1 MDPEQKEYLANTE
14 NRLENVVSDII
25 AMSDSDDR
33 MMAIMETLN
42 DTVVTVPD
50 VGRYYTFIYDPK
62 TPRIRYDEFPLIA
75 CVGLFRWGF
84 RGINYHWP
92 GFRNYD
98 WQQSIGNLY
107 QAYPLEINDLRSI
120 PYQRFRINN

>member
-1 MDPEQKEYLANTE
+1 MNDA
-14 NRLENVVSDII
+14 
-25 AMSDSDDR
+25 DDR

-50 VGRYYTFIYDPK
+50 IGRFYTFIYDPK
-62 TPRIRYDEFPLIA
+62 TPRIRYDQFPLIA

-107 QAYPLEINDLRSI
+107 QAYPLEINDIRSI
-120 PYQRFRINN
+120 PYQNYKINN

>member
-1 MDPEQKEYLANTE
+1 MEQEEYLANTQ

-25 AMSDSDDR
+25 AMNDADDR

-50 VGRYYTFIYDPK
+50 IGRFYTFIYDPK

>member
-75 CVGLFRWGF
+75 CTGLFRWGF

-120 PYQRFRINN
+120 PYQNFKINN

>member
-1 MDPEQKEYLANTE
+1 MEQEEYLETTE
-14 NRLENVVSDII
+14 NRLEHVVSDII
-25 AMSDSDDR
+25 AMNDADDR

>member
-1 MDPEQKEYLANTE
+1 MEQEEYLETTE
-14 NRLENVVSDII
+14 NRLEHVVSDII
-25 AMSDSDDR
+25 ARNDADDR

-50 VGRYYTFIYDPK
+50 IGRFYTFIYDPK
-62 TPRIRYDEFPLIA
+62 TPRIRYDQFPLIA

-120 PYQRFRINN
+120 PYQNFKINN

>member
-1 MDPEQKEYLANTE
+1 MDPEQEEYLENQT
-14 NRLENVVSDII
+14 NRLEHVVKDII
-25 AMSDSDDR
+25 GMPEIDDR
-33 MMAIMETLN
+33 FLAVMETLN
-42 DTVVTVPD
+42 DSVVTTPN

-62 TPRIRYDEFPLIA
+62 TPRIRYDQFPLIA
-75 CVGLFRWGF
+75 CVGLFKWGF

-107 QAYPLEINDLRSI
+107 QAYPGEINDLRSI
-120 PYQRFRINN
+120 PYQNFKINN

>member
-1 MDPEQKEYLANTE
+1 MEQEEYLETTE
-14 NRLENVVSDII
+14 NRLEHVVSDII
-25 AMSDSDDR
+25 AMNDADDR

-50 VGRYYTFIYDPK
+50 IGRFYTFIYDPK
-62 TPRIRYDEFPLIA
+62 TPRIRYDQFPLIA

-98 WQQSIGNLY
+98 WQQSIVNLY
-107 QAYPLEINDLRSI
+107 QAYHLEINDLRSI
-120 PYQRFRINN
+120 PYQNFKINN

>member
-1 MDPEQKEYLANTE
+1 MEQEEYLANTQ

-25 AMSDSDDR
+25 AMNDADDR

-50 VGRYYTFIYDPK
+50 IGRFYTFIYDPK

-107 QAYPLEINDLRSI
+107 QAFPMEINDLRSI
-120 PYQRFRINN
+120 PYQNFKINN

>member
-1 MDPEQKEYLANTE
+1 MDPEQEEYLENQT
-14 NRLENVVSDII
+14 NRLEHVVNDII
-25 AMSDSDDR
+25 GMPEVDDR
-33 MMAIMETLN
+33 FLAVMETLN
-42 DTVVTVPD
+42 DSVVTTPD
-50 VGRYYTFIYDPK
+50 IGRYYTFIYDPK
-62 TPRIRYDEFPLIA
+62 TPRIRYDQFPLIA

-107 QAYPLEINDLRSI
+107 MMIKGI
-120 PYQRFRINN
+120 

>member
-1 MDPEQKEYLANTE
+1 MDPEQEEYLATTQ
-14 NRLENVVSDII
+14 NRLENVGRDII
-25 AMSDSDDR
+25 GMSEADDR
-33 MMAIMETLN
+33 MLAIIETLN
-42 DTVVTVPD
+42 DTVVAAPD

-62 TPRIRYDEFPLIA
+62 TPRIRYDQFPLIA

-120 PYQRFRINN
+120 PYQNFKINN

>member
-1 MDPEQKEYLANTE
+1 MEQEEYLETTE
-14 NRLENVVSDII
+14 NRLEHVVSDII
-25 AMSDSDDR
+25 AMTDPED
-33 MMAIMETLN
+33 MMLAVMETLN
-42 DTVVTVPD
+42 DTVVTTPD

-98 WQQSIGNLY
+98 WQQTIGT
-107 QAYPLEINDLRSI
+107 
-120 PYQRFRINN
+120 FT

>member
-1 MDPEQKEYLANTE
+1 MEQEEYLETTE
-14 NRLENVVSDII
+14 NRLEHVVSDII
-25 AMSDSDDR
+25 AMNDADDR

-50 VGRYYTFIYDPK
+50 IGRFYTFIYDPK

>member
-1 MDPEQKEYLANTE
+1 MDPEQEEYLENQT
-14 NRLENVVSDII
+14 NRLEHVVKDII
-25 AMSDSDDR
+25 GMPEIDDR
-33 MMAIMETLN
+33 FLAEMETLN
-42 DTVVTVPD
+42 DSVVTTPN

-62 TPRIRYDEFPLIA
+62 TPRIRYDQFPLIA

-107 QAYPLEINDLRSI
+107 QAYPGEINDLRSI
-120 PYQRFRINN
+120 PYQNFKINN

>member
-1 MDPEQKEYLANTE
+1 MDPEQEEYLATTQ

-25 AMSDSDDR
+25 GMTDADDR

-50 VGRYYTFIYDPK
+50 IGRFYTFIYDPK
-62 TPRIRYDEFPLIA
+62 TPRIRYDQFLLIA

-120 PYQRFRINN
+120 PYQNFKINN

>member
-1 MDPEQKEYLANTE
+1 MEQEEYLANTQ

-25 AMSDSDDR
+25 AMNDADDR

-62 TPRIRYDEFPLIA
+62 TPRIRYDQFPLIA

-107 QAYPLEINDLRSI
+107 QAFPMEINDLRSI
-120 PYQRFRINN
+120 PYQNFKINN

>member
-1 MDPEQKEYLANTE
+1 MDPEQEEYLATTQ

-25 AMSDSDDR
+25 GMTDADDR

-50 VGRYYTFIYDPK
+50 IGRFYTFIYDPK
-62 TPRIRYDEFPLIA
+62 TPRIRYDQFPLIA

-120 PYQRFRINN
+120 PYQNFKINN

>member
-1 MDPEQKEYLANTE
+1 MDPEQEEYLENQT
-14 NRLENVVSDII
+14 NRLEHVVNDII
-25 AMSDSDDR
+25 GMPEVDDR
-33 MMAIMETLN
+33 FLAVMETLN
-42 DTVVTVPD
+42 DSVVTTPD
-50 VGRYYTFIYDPK
+50 IGRYYTFIYDPK
-62 TPRIRYDEFPLIA
+62 TPRIRYDQFPLIA

-120 PYQRFRINN
+120 PYQNFKINN

>member
-1 MDPEQKEYLANTE
+1 MDPEQEEYLENET
-14 NRLENVVSDII
+14 NRLENVVTKISSLTDP
-25 AMSDSDDR
+25 DD
-33 MMAIMETLN
+33 MMYSIMETLN
-42 DTVVTVPD
+42 DTVVVAPD

-62 TPRIRYDEFPLIA
+62 TPRIRYDQFPLIA

-107 QAYPLEINDLRSI
+107 MAYPMEINDLRSI
-120 PYQRFRINN
+120 PYQNFRINN

>member
-1 MDPEQKEYLANTE
+1 MEQEEYLETTE
-14 NRLENVVSDII
+14 NRLEHVVSDII
-25 AMSDSDDR
+25 AMNDADDR

-50 VGRYYTFIYDPK
+50 IGRFYTFIYDPK
-62 TPRIRYDEFPLIA
+62 TPRIRYDQFPLIA

-120 PYQRFRINN
+120 PYQNFKINN

>member
-1 MDPEQKEYLANTE
+1 MEQEEYLANTQ

-25 AMSDSDDR
+25 AMNDADDR

-62 TPRIRYDEFPLIA
+62 TPRIRYDELPLIA

-107 QAYPLEINDLRSI
+107 QAFPMEINDLRSI
-120 PYQRFRINN
+120 PYQNFKINN

>member
-1 MDPEQKEYLANTE
+1 MDPEQEEYLATTQ

-25 AMSDSDDR
+25 GMNDADDR

-50 VGRYYTFIYDPK
+50 IGRFYTFIYDPK
-62 TPRIRYDEFPLIA
+62 TPRIRYDQFPLIA

-120 PYQRFRINN
+120 PYQNFKINN

>member
-1 MDPEQKEYLANTE
+1 MDPEQEEYLENQT
-14 NRLENVVSDII
+14 NRLEHVVKDII
-25 AMSDSDDR
+25 GMPEVDDR
-33 MMAIMETLN
+33 FLAVMETLN
-42 DTVVTVPD
+42 DSVVTTPN

-62 TPRIRYDEFPLIA
+62 TPRIRYDQFPLIS

-107 QAYPLEINDLRSI
+107 MAYPLEITDLRSI
-120 PYQRFRINN
+120 PYQNFKINR

>member
-1 MDPEQKEYLANTE
+1 MEQEEYLETTE
-14 NRLENVVSDII
+14 NRLEHVVSDII
-25 AMSDSDDR
+25 AMNDADDR

-62 TPRIRYDEFPLIA
+62 TPRIRYDQFPLIA

-107 QAYPLEINDLRSI
+107 QAYPGEIYDLRSI
-120 PYQRFRINN
+120 PYQNFKINN

>member
-1 MDPEQKEYLANTE
+1 MEQEEYLETTE
-14 NRLENVVSDII
+14 NRLEHVVSDII
-25 AMSDSDDR
+25 AMNDADDR

-50 VGRYYTFIYDPK
+50 IGRFYTFIYDPK
-62 TPRIRYDEFPLIA
+62 TPRIRYDQFPLIA

-98 WQQSIGNLY
+98 WQQSIGNFY
-107 QAYPLEINDLRSI
+107 QAYPLEINDLPSI
-120 PYQRFRINN
+120 PYQYFKINN

>member
-1 MDPEQKEYLANTE
+1 MDPEQEEYLATTQ

-25 AMSDSDDR
+25 GMTDADDR

-42 DTVVTVPD
+42 DTVVAAPD

-62 TPRIRYDEFPLIA
+62 TPRIRYDQFPLIA

-84 RGINYHWP
+84 RGINFHWQDY
-92 GFRNYD
+92 RNYT
-98 WQQSIGNLY
+98 WE
-107 QAYPLEINDLRSI
+107 EIQGKLHVVEFHELDELLALQYGKFLLNK
-120 PYQRFRINN
+120 